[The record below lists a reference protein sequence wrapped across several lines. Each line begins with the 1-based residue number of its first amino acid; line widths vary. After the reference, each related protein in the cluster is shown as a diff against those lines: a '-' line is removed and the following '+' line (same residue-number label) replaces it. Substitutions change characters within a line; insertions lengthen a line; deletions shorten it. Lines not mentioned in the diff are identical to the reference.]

1 MIYGWSILPIVR
13 ESSAVYKIV
22 QCIISMLRY
31 EMVKKYIYT
40 LYVHR
45 GNFTLW
51 SFIKATH
58 MFVRNLQGEAVD
70 VES

>member
-1 MIYGWSILPIVR
+1 MSYGWSILPIVR

-22 QCIISMLRY
+22 QCIISMLLY
-31 EMVKKYIYT
+31 KMVKKYT

-51 SFIKATH
+51 SFIKPTH